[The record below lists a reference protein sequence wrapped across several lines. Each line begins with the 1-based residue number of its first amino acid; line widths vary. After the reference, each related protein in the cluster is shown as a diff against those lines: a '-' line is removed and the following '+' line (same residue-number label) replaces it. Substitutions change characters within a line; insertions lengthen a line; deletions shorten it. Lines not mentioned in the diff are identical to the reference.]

1 MAYEQDMGIE
11 MAQSRLE
18 IGQSRLEIPQ
28 SQPDIIA
35 TVSFGVPIVP
45 QDSAS
50 LFLQKSEP
58 MQLSTPQQLSL
69 PFIPMQ
75 PVDSPS
81 VLPPSFMSDPNPHI
95 DPFAMLESSI
105 PMDMTPENTIALSP
119 QAPSASLHGSPSS
132 YTVGVTSSLESAL
145 GPAALPG
152 GRSRANTSISPT
164 NPIPPS
170 FSSLPTRQLPAFS
183 PPAEA
188 IVAKQEDLVPRQYIN
203 HLFKKYIFSN
213 RSYFPS
219 DTLLALQ
226 ILPSMLKMLFRITT
240 AMKPI

>member
-18 IGQSRLEIPQ
+18 MGQSRLEIPQ
-28 SQPDIIA
+28 SQPDTLNT
-35 TVSFGVPIVP
+35 TVSFGVPTIL

-58 MQLSTPQQLSL
+58 MQLSTPQLSL

-75 PVDSPS
+75 SVDSPS
-81 VLPPSFMSDPNPHI
+81 TLPPSFISDPNPHI

-119 QAPSASLHGSPSS
+119 QAPSTSLHGSPSS

-170 FSSLPTRQLPAFS
+170 FPSLPVFS

-188 IVAKQEDLVPRQYIN
+188 IATKQEDLVAVTQPRQYIN
-203 HLFKKYIFSN
+203 HLFKKYIFPFVSTFLLI
-213 RSYFPS
+213 RS
-219 DTLLALQ
+219 
-226 ILPSMLKMLFRITT
+226 
-240 AMKPI
+240 